1 MDVNDEEVLDGEA
14 VIEDRAD
21 PVAIHRAAGAME
33 VRKVDDKTRTVDI
46 AVSSELPVERGFGK
60 EILIHEAGAIDLA
73 FLASGRAPLLL
84 DHDME
89 RQIGV
94 IESVELSDDR
104 KLRAKVRF
112 GRSALA
118 QEVFQ
123 DVVDGIRGN
132 ISVGYRV
139 NKMERA
145 NKDEYHVRSWSPLE
159 VSVVSIPADP
169 TVGVGRSAAAPEP
182 KLTVE
187 PSIKKEV
194 KMTDEVNLDAVRADA
209 AKEAARNASEILA
222 LGARHNKSDLAHE
235 AIREGKSIAEFRG
248 IVLEAIGNA
257 KPLENDEIGLSKKE
271 VRSFSFQ
278 RAIASLM
285 SPGDRKLRELA
296 AFEFEASEAAGKRY
310 GVTPQGVMVPT
321 DVLRRD
327 INTSDDNEIVATNLL
342 AGSFIDVLRNA
353 SSVMQAGARMMPGLV
368 GNVAIPKK
376 ATASTAAWIST
387 EGGASSESEPTFA
400 QVTLAPKTVGA
411 YTDMTRQAILQSTPA
426 IEALIRDDLTQA
438 LAVAIDKAGLEGSGA
453 SGQPTG
459 ILNTA
464 GVNKPSAFAAAVPTF
479 AEMVALETAL
489 AEDNALMGS
498 LAYITDA
505 ATYGGLKTKSKDSG
519 SGMFVLEGGE
529 ANGYR
534 VIRSQQAT
542 AGNVYFG
549 NFADLLIGMWGGLD
563 LTVDPYTASTSGTVR
578 IVALQSVD
586 VAVRHAVSFAYNND
600 GV

>member
-321 DVLRRD
+321 DVLRRHA
-327 INTSDDNEIVATNLL
+327 NTCA
-342 AGSFIDVLRNA
+342 FRNSSA
-353 SSVMQAGARMMPGLV
+353 S
-368 GNVAIPKK
+368 
-376 ATASTAAWIST
+376 AAFCCLTIS
-387 EGGASSESEPTFA
+387 S
-400 QVTLAPKTVGA
+400 
-411 YTDMTRQAILQSTPA
+411 
-426 IEALIRDDLTQA
+426 
-438 LAVAIDKAGLEGSGA
+438 
-453 SGQPTG
+453 
-459 ILNTA
+459 
-464 GVNKPSAFAAAVPTF
+464 
-479 AEMVALETAL
+479 
-489 AEDNALMGS
+489 
-498 LAYITDA
+498 
-505 ATYGGLKTKSKDSG
+505 
-519 SGMFVLEGGE
+519 
-529 ANGYR
+529 
-534 VIRSQQAT
+534 
-542 AGNVYFG
+542 
-549 NFADLLIGMWGGLD
+549 
-563 LTVDPYTASTSGTVR
+563 
-578 IVALQSVD
+578 
-586 VAVRHAVSFAYNND
+586 
-600 GV
+600 